1 VPVSKTS
8 SDPRGLTQIQQT
20 ATRLEE
26 TLQRLERGGLEEVV
40 SHAIRRSQKQ
50 LEDHLKATLRDSLL
64 SLIGPS
70 TSHGGGGLLS
80 IVGSILPGL
89 ARGGVLSGR
98 DFVARA
104 GEAGPE
110 AVLPLARGRDGRLG
124 VVASGPTPSRGA
136 PIEITVRHHG
146 EETPTGIS
154 PGSPGKFA
162 LSDAILQDAVAD
174 ALDQAMGD
182 AIDSRIAR
190 HLRPG
195 GMLDRNMV
203 RR

>member
-1 VPVSKTS
+1 VPVSKTT
-8 SDPRGLTQIQQT
+8 SDSRGLAQIQQT
-20 ATRLEE
+20 AIRLEE
-26 TLQRLERGGLEEVV
+26 TLQRLERGGIEEVV
-40 SHAIRRSQKQ
+40 SHAVRRSQKQ

-70 TSHGGGGLLS
+70 SSRGGGGLLS
-80 IVGSILPGL
+80 IVGSIFPGL

-98 DFVARA
+98 DMVARA

-124 VVASGPTPSRGA
+124 VVASGPTPSRAA
-136 PIEITVRHHG
+136 PVEITIRHEGEGIHG
-146 EETPTGIS
+146 GIS
-154 PGSPGKFA
+154 TGSSA
-162 LSDAILQDAVAD
+162 RMTTSDTLLQDAVAD

-195 GMLDRNMV
+195 GMLDRNMG